1 MSQSACSKL
10 REGERLDVRWISAAG
25 VEPRDP
31 AEVPALLEREDGFL
45 WVDIPSLDEGSARLL
60 SDVFHFHPH
69 AIRDCS
75 EKRHIPKIHTYADH
89 VFVILHDIEFG
100 QDGRGHMLAL
110 DQFVGEQYLVTV
122 HGPSGT
128 HVPVE
133 STLRETQSTLRR
145 MESGGL
151 QPKTPAEL
159 GAAIVSAIVLRLEN
173 LVSEIADQVAA
184 LERVVVKAEKRNPQ
198 EFVEQ
203 LYSLR
208 HELLT
213 VGTMAGLSREAYAG
227 RLTVARSSSP
237 PEQIAI
243 IEDLIDQYEHLK
255 SQCDAERGF
264 LDQVLDFYQARTVT
278 TMNIAMQRLAL
289 IAAVLLPIT
298 AISGIYGMNVI
309 VNQETDFP
317 HVAAVL
323 VLMGVVIG
331 LMLRW
336 TKRQGWW

>member
-1 MSQSACSKL
+1 V
-10 REGERLDVRWISAAG
+10 DVRWISTAG
-25 VEPRDP
+25 VEPRDL
-31 AEVPALLEREDGFL
+31 AEIPALLHREDGFL
-45 WVDIPSLDEGSARLL
+45 WLDIHSFDDGSAQLL
-60 SDVFHFHPH
+60 TDVFRFHPH
-69 AIRDCS
+69 AIRDCV
-75 EKRHIPKIHTYADH
+75 EKRHIPKIHTYSDH
-89 VFVILHDIEFG
+89 VFVILHDVEFG
-100 QDGRGHMLAL
+100 QDGRGHMLEL
-110 DQFVGEQYLVTV
+110 DQFVGERYLVTV
-122 HGPSGT
+122 HGRPGST
-128 HVPVE
+128 VPAEAMFRQTE
-133 STLRETQSTLRR
+133 STLRRLQTKR
-145 MESGGL
+145 L

-173 LVSEIADQVAA
+173 LVSDIADEVAR

-203 LYSLR
+203 AYLLR

-213 VGTMAGLSREAYAG
+213 LGTMAGLSREAFAG
-227 RLTVARSSSP
+227 RLTVARTTAA
-237 PEQIAI
+237 PERIMI

-255 SQCDAERGF
+255 SACDAERTF

-323 VLMGVVIG
+323 LLMGIIIG
-331 LMLRW
+331 FMLRW

>member
-1 MSQSACSKL
+1 M
-10 REGERLDVRWISAAG
+10 
-25 VEPRDP
+25 
-31 AEVPALLEREDGFL
+31 
-45 WVDIPSLDEGSARLL
+45 
-60 SDVFHFHPH
+60 
-69 AIRDCS
+69 
-75 EKRHIPKIHTYADH
+75 
-89 VFVILHDIEFG
+89 
-100 QDGRGHMLAL
+100 
-110 DQFVGEQYLVTV
+110 
-122 HGPSGT
+122 
-128 HVPVE
+128 
-133 STLRETQSTLRR
+133 
-145 MESGGL
+145 
-151 QPKTPAEL
+151 
-159 GAAIVSAIVLRLEN
+159 
-173 LVSEIADQVAA
+173 
-184 LERVVVKAEKRNPQ
+184 KAEKRNPQ